1 MVDVSSIIEKF
12 IADRKYLENK
22 HVLGMFFY
30 GSYLT
35 GLNHKDSD
43 IDLHIIFD
51 DTDPKHL
58 IRGS

>member
-35 GLNHKDSD
+35 GLNHKDSN
-43 IDLHIIFD
+43 IY
-51 DTDPKHL
+51 
-58 IRGS
+58 